1 MIDFFNKLPFRRKLV
16 LINVAIILPVIIIGT
31 IISIYIIKKNGR
43 LAVEN
48 QVTAFSDLTTAFVVP
63 NLLFD
68 DKNALKDDLDNFKAL
83 PDVTYAAVLNT
94 KNEVIASYKM
104 IDSTVL
110 SAYLENKTNRFEDKN
125 FIHYKAIQYK
135 NENLGTLFII
145 NNTDNLQKLLKNI
158 YIGIVF
164 LSVLAFV
171 LLIVASSWI
180 QKIITRPIF
189 ELVKMI
195 EDVVKTQNYRKRIEN
210 NPYGD
215 EISILYNNFNKMLET
230 IDSTTVSKNYLD
242 NVMASLAEM
251 VIVLNNDGQINTI
264 NEAVTRLTNFTIKDL
279 KNQFPTILLTD
290 FQGINDESQGL
301 KYETILQTKHQKKVP
316 VSVSVTTF
324 INNENQRRIILS
336 IRDITKRKAAE
347 EELKANFAKL
357 ERTNTELQELSYIV
371 SHDLKA
377 PIRGIGSLVTMMRED
392 FRAESLSK
400 EMINDYFQLIQKRI
414 YRMNSL
420 INGILEFSKI
430 GHQDIEAKEVN
441 LQELVAEVIETV
453 VPDDFEINL
462 PNELPSII
470 FNQTEAYQI
479 FQNLIGNAV
488 KYNDKSAGKIDIYW
502 KDLGNKFQFT
512 IRDNGI
518 GIAKKYHDKIFKV
531 FQMLES
537 RDSIESTGIGLAI
550 VKKIIDKAGGKIWI
564 DSNYDVGVAFVFE
577 LPQSV

>member
-1 MIDFFNKLPFRRKLV
+1 M
-16 LINVAIILPVIIIGT
+16 
-31 IISIYIIKKNGR
+31 
-43 LAVEN
+43 
-48 QVTAFSDLTTAFVVP
+48 
-63 NLLFD
+63 
-68 DKNALKDDLDNFKAL
+68 
-83 PDVTYAAVLNT
+83 
-94 KNEVIASYKM
+94 
-104 IDSTVL
+104 
-110 SAYLENKTNRFEDKN
+110 
-125 FIHYKAIQYK
+125 
-135 NENLGTLFII
+135 
-145 NNTDNLQKLLKNI
+145 
-158 YIGIVF
+158 
-164 LSVLAFV
+164 
-171 LLIVASSWI
+171 
-180 QKIITRPIF
+180 
-189 ELVKMI
+189 
-195 EDVVKTQNYRKRIEN
+195 
-210 NPYGD
+210 
-215 EISILYNNFNKMLET
+215 
-230 IDSTTVSKNYLD
+230 
-242 NVMASLAEM
+242 
-251 VIVLNNDGQINTI
+251 
-264 NEAVTRLTNFTIKDL
+264 IKDL

-357 ERTNTELQELSYIV
+357 ERTNKELQELSYIV

-441 LQELVAEVIETV
+441 LQELVAEVIDTV

>member
-1 MIDFFNKLPFRRKLV
+1 
-16 LINVAIILPVIIIGT
+16 
-31 IISIYIIKKNGR
+31 
-43 LAVEN
+43 
-48 QVTAFSDLTTAFVVP
+48 
-63 NLLFD
+63 
-68 DKNALKDDLDNFKAL
+68 
-83 PDVTYAAVLNT
+83 
-94 KNEVIASYKM
+94 
-104 IDSTVL
+104 
-110 SAYLENKTNRFEDKN
+110 
-125 FIHYKAIQYK
+125 
-135 NENLGTLFII
+135 
-145 NNTDNLQKLLKNI
+145 
-158 YIGIVF
+158 VF

-290 FQGINDESQGL
+290 FQDINDESQGL

-357 ERTNTELQELSYIV
+357 ERTNTELHELSYIV

-392 FRAESLSK
+392 FRAENLSK